1 MVGYKRYR
9 PQSGRA
15 SSKFYRTGKYTN
27 RAAPSSSFRRFGP
40 MSGRNAGYYRRA
52 GNYGRYNRPGG
63 GLGSGQELK
72 FHDIDMDLAPADYS
86 LGIIGNTDSVVKIGQ
101 GLTESTRIG
110 RKCVIRSIGW
120 RGDIIL
126 DGQSVAGVG
135 VGTTPRLMLVQD
147 TQANGA
153 APAVSGIGGVLE
165 SADWR
170 SFNNLSNKGR
180 YKVLWDKR
188 FSLNPSAAAGNGTAN
203 DVSGRRQAFQFFK
216 KCAIPLEFSGVAN
229 PAAITELRTN
239 NIFCILILNNG
250 SALTQMQSKF
260 RFRFSDA

>member
-1 MVGYKRYR
+1 MPYGNGYGRKRPAYHRGAFRR
-9 PQSGRA
+9 PFKKRRA
-15 SSKFYRTGKYTN
+15 P
-27 RAAPSSSFRRFGP
+27 AAPARRF
-40 MSGRNAGYYRRA
+40 AGYYRRE
-52 GNYGRYNRPGG
+52 GYYGRFNKPSVMTG
-63 GLGSGQELK
+63 GQELK

-147 TQANGA
+147 TQCNGA

-180 YKVLWDKR
+180 YKVLWDRR
-188 FSLNPSAAAGNGTAN
+188 FTLNTTAGAGNGTAN
-203 DVSGRRQAFQFFK
+203 DMSGMRQAFAFYK
-216 KCAIPLEFSGVAN
+216 KCHIPLEFSGVAD

>member
-1 MVGYKRYR
+1 MVYRAQKRYR

-27 RAAPSSSFRRFGP
+27 RAAPVSRALFR
-40 MSGRNAGYYRRA
+40 GRYAGYYRRV
-52 GNYGRYNRPGG
+52 GNYGRYNRMGG
-63 GLGSGQELK
+63 GMTSGQELK

-126 DGQSVAGVG
+126 DGSAGG
-135 VGTTPRLMLVQD
+135 GAAVGTTPRLMLVQD
-147 TQANGA
+147 TQCNGA
-153 APAVSGIGGVLE
+153 APTVSGIGGVLE

-180 YKVLWDKR
+180 YKVLMDR
-188 FSLNPSAAAGNGTAN
+188 SFNLVIRAGAGDGAAN
-203 DVSGRRQAFQFFK
+203 DYSGERVGFTFFK
-216 KCAIPLEFSGVAN
+216 RCNIPLEFSGVAN

-239 NIFCILILNNG
+239 NIFPLLILNNA
-250 SALTQMQSKF
+250 STLTQLQSKF